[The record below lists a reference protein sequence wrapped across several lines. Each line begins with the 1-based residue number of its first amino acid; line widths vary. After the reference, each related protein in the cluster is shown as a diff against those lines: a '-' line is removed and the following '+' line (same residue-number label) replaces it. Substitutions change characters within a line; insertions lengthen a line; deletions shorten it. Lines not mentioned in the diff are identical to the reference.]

1 MTTDPLIVPLTYP
14 VGITIARAITND
26 CNYSIRYYTGHHHLM
41 GGDAPYQ
48 DHQRDWYLSIGI
60 SGRGYSISG
69 SRHSP
74 DDGIFINITT
84 NGFI

>member
-1 MTTDPLIVPLTYP
+1 
-14 VGITIARAITND
+14 
-26 CNYSIRYYTGHHHLM
+26 M

-60 SGRGYSISG
+60 SGRGHSISG

>member
-1 MTTDPLIVPLTYP
+1 MIAPLTCP
-14 VGITIARAITND
+14 VDITIARAITND
-26 CNYSIRYYTGHHHLM
+26 CDNFICYYTRRHHLM

-60 SGRGYSISG
+60 SGRECSISG

>member
-1 MTTDPLIVPLTYP
+1 
-14 VGITIARAITND
+14 
-26 CNYSIRYYTGHHHLM
+26 M

-60 SGRGYSISG
+60 SGRECSISV